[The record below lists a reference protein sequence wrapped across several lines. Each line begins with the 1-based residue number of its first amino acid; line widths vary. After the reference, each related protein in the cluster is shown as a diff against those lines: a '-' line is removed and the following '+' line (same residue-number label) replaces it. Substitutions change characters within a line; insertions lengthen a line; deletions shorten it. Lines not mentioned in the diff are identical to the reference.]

1 MTALMDNMA
10 PFLFALMA
18 FGTAFMV
25 TVTGM
30 AATRHSLAWLWLG
43 SLLFYALWWMLLG
56 YPPLLPERWPT
67 PSQ

>member
-1 MTALMDNMA
+1 MDNMA

-56 YPPLLPERWPT
+56 YPPLLPECWPT

>member
-1 MTALMDNMA
+1 MMDNMA

-30 AATRHSLAWLWLG
+30 AATRHYLAWLWLG
-43 SLLFYALWWMLLG
+43 NLLFYALCWLPLG
-56 YPPLLPERWPT
+56 YPPLLPEWWPT

>member
-1 MTALMDNMA
+1 MMDNMA

-30 AATRHSLAWLWLG
+30 AATRHYLAWLWLG
-43 SLLFYALWWMLLG
+43 SLLFYVLWWMLLG
-56 YPPLLPERWPT
+56 YPPLLPEGWPT

>member
-1 MTALMDNMA
+1 
-10 PFLFALMA
+10 
-18 FGTAFMV
+18 MV

-56 YPPLLPERWPT
+56 YPPLLPECWPT

>member
-1 MTALMDNMA
+1 MMDNMA

-56 YPPLLPERWPT
+56 YPPLLPEGWPT